1 MKISKLK
8 IINKKKPSTGVIY
21 SKLILM
27 DPVPAVGNFN
37 LESLNKPIKVSQNY
51 FMTFTEYY
59 EKEKRRKHY
68 YNKIKN

>member
-8 IINKKKPSTGVIY
+8 IINKKKPSAGVIY

-27 DPVPAVGNFN
+27 DPVPIVGNFN
-37 LESLNKPIKVSQNY
+37 LESLTKPIKVPRNY